1 MMLVALAAVFALD
14 ATHNVRMM
22 TTHPIDAASS
32 KVTRALVV
40 IHGSGRDAEHAFD
53 AAVEAAKLAHVLD
66 DTIIIAPR
74 FSSNDGGLCDDVL
87 EEHETNWGCEANNG
101 WQAGGTAADD
111 DRLTTFDVVDRVLT
125 QLARK
130 DLFPNLSVVVVAGHS
145 AGGQFVTRYSMANQV
160 HESISRTIRLRHGL
174 RRDKYAGAASGRESP
189 VRYVVASPSSYAYP
203 DPERP
208 ASHGS
213 PAAGCNIFDDWPY
226 GLRDRKGSAARL
238 TADDLARQL
247 ASRPVTYLLGAL
259 DNTTMRGLDAGCA
272 AMAQGSSRLERGQV
286 FAAHVNARLG
296 AHHRVLVVPGCAHD
310 TRCVFTHASSLPVL
324 FPSTDRVT
332 LRP

>member
-14 ATHNVRMM
+14 ATHHVRMM

-40 IHGSGRDAEHAFD
+40 IHGSGRDAEHAFE
-53 AAVEAAKLAHVLD
+53 AAVEAAKLAHALD

-74 FSSNDGGLCDDVL
+74 FSSNDGGLCNDVL

-125 QLARK
+125 QLGRK
-130 DLFPNLSVVVVAGHS
+130 DLFPNLSVIVVAGHS

-160 HESISRTIRLRHGL
+160 HDAVSRTIRLRQGYGGQVG
-174 RRDKYAGAASGRESP
+174 RAASRGESP

-203 DPERP
+203 DAARP

-238 TADDLARQL
+238 TPEDLARQL

-259 DNTTMRGLDAGCA
+259 DNTTMRGLDTSCA
-272 AMAQGSSRLERGQV
+272 AMAQGSSRLDRGQG
-286 FAAHVNARLG
+286 FAAHVNGRLG
-296 AHHRVLVVPGCAHD
+296 AHHRVVVVPGCAHD
-310 TRCVFTHASSLPVL
+310 TRCVFTAASALPVL
-324 FPSTDRVT
+324 FPATDRGT